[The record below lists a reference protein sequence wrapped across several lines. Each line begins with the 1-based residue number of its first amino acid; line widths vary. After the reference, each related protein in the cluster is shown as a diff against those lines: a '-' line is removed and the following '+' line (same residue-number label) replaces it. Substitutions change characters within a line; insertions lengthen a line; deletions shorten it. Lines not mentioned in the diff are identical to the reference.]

1 MKTGILI
8 VLGSLLLA
16 GAAHAA
22 GPEVTPA
29 LLEKG
34 KASFATNCVPCHGEK
49 GDGTG
54 VAAAAL
60 NPKPRNFNT
69 EPFKNGNKP
78 ENVFQTLTTGLPGT
92 VMVSFAHLPEE
103 ERWALTHYVVDTFV
117 KKAAKKP
124 AKKR

>member
-1 MKTGILI
+1 MKSI
-8 VLGSLLLA
+8 VLSALGALLLA

-22 GPEVTPA
+22 GPAVTPA

-34 KASFATNCVPCHGEK
+34 KASFTTNCVPCHGEK

-78 ENVFQTLTTGLPGT
+78 ESVFQTLTVGLPGT
-92 VMVSFAHLPEE
+92 VMVAFAHLPED
-103 ERWALTHYVVDTFV
+103 ERWALTHYVLETFAQ
-117 KKAAKKP
+117 KPAKKP

>member
-1 MKTGILI
+1 MKSVILGT
-8 VLGSLLLA
+8 LGALLLA

-22 GPEVTPA
+22 GPDVTPA

-34 KASFATNCVPCHGEK
+34 KASFSTNCAPCHGEK

-78 ENVFQTLTTGLPGT
+78 DNVFQTLTTGLPGT
-92 VMVSFAHLPEE
+92 VMAPFGHLPEE
-103 ERWALTHYVVDTFV
+103 ERWALTHYVVTTFV
-117 KKAAKKP
+117 KKGATKP